1 MSGENRTARPP
12 AGGPK
17 EGIGPRGGP
26 SRRSLLRGAAGV
38 AGAGLAAGAVAGAI
52 AGPAQAAAGPAAAG
66 PGEPAGAGDPGPASG
81 VVVHVRDTRTGE
93 MDIFSGTSQVRLRD
107 PHLAGRLAQAVR

>member
-12 AGGPK
+12 GGGP
-17 EGIGPRGGP
+17 EDGIVPQGGP
-26 SRRSLLRGAAGV
+26 SRRSLLRGAAGF
-38 AGAGLAAGAVAGAI
+38 AGAGLAASAVTGAI
-52 AGPAQAAAGPAAAG
+52 AGPALAAARPADSAG
-66 PGEPAGAGDPGPASG
+66 TGDPGPASG

>member
-12 AGGPK
+12 AGGPE

-26 SRRSLLRGAAGV
+26 SRRSLLRGAAGF

-52 AGPAQAAAGPAAAG
+52 AGPAPATAGQ
-66 PGEPAGAGDPGPASG
+66 GEPATAGDPGPASG
-81 VVVHVRDTRTGE
+81 VVAHVRDTRTGE